1 MALTQVKTAGIA
13 ADAVTGAKIA
23 DDAVNSEHYVDGSI
37 DNAHVADD
45 QINSEHYAAA
55 SIDHEHLANDCVDG
69 DNLADNACD
78 SEHYTDGSIDHVHL
92 AGDAVDGDNI
102 ADDSINSEHYVDA
115 SIDHQHLANDCVDGD
130 NLADNACDSEHYTDG
145 SIDHVHLANDCVDAD
160 NIDDNAVGLAAMAH
174 ATDGV
179 IITFDANGAPAYVGP
194 GSDGQVLTSTG
205 AGSPPA
211 FEDAAGGLSLAN
223 DSNNRVITGTGSGL
237 NGEANLTFD
246 GSTLQV
252 DGDIQGEGNDGTAN
266 NLKWDKSDDTLYFR
280 DSVLAS
286 FGTGGDL
293 DIYHNGSN
301 SYINNATGALAITGD
316 DLNFENAARNET
328 YAEMNNGGAVKL
340 YYDNVK
346 KFETTSAGVKAAN
359 ICKAWCNY
367 DGRDNS
373 IRASF
378 NISSVTDNETGTY
391 TFNWSVATGVD
402 FGFAGAAGE
411 WLISGTDRRVLS
423 YRHGSNTDD
432 YGDDS
437 YLKVRTF
444 GLNTNQTADSK
455 VVTIAAYSN

>member
-1 MALTQVKTAGIA
+1 MALTQVKTLGIA
-13 ADAVTGAKIA
+13 DDAVTGAKIA
-23 DDAVNSEHYVDGSI
+23 DDAINSEHYVDGSI

-55 SIDHEHLANDCVDG
+55 SIDHEHLAD
-69 DNLADNACD
+69 
-78 SEHYTDGSIDHVHL
+78 
-92 AGDAVDGDNI
+92 DAVDGDII
-102 ADDSINSEHYVDA
+102 A
-115 SIDHQHLANDCVDGD
+115 
-130 NLADNACDSEHYTDG
+130 
-145 SIDHVHLANDCVDAD
+145 
-160 NIDDNAVGLAAMAH
+160 DNAVGLAHMAGG
-174 ATDGV
+174 TDGV
-179 IITFDANGAPAYVGP
+179 IITYDASGNPVHVGP
-194 GSDGQVLTSTG
+194 GNDGQVLTSTG

-211 FEDAAGGLSLAN
+211 FEDAAGGPSLAN